1 MINSLKVKA
10 LNLICENLNYRDFP
24 LQEKVPSL
32 VIADYITYMLLIAS
46 MIVFLIT

>member
-24 LQEKVPSL
+24 LQEKVPFKA
-32 VIADYITYMLLIAS
+32 IADFITYMLLIAS
-46 MIVFLIT
+46 MIVFLIN